1 MLIDFKITF
10 KLMNYNMEHCHGDY
24 EKMSLIQKLCSDNL
38 YDNLKPEQHY
48 LLNKF
53 KHSVLPK
60 KNLLAIMRFGFFIL
74 SVNSSISSIL
84 LY

>member
-1 MLIDFKITF
+1 MMIDFKITS
-10 KLMNYNMEHCHGDY
+10 KLMNYYMEHCHGDC

-38 YDNLKPEQHY
+38 CDNLKPEQHY

-60 KNLLAIMRFGFFIL
+60 KRIGHYEIWLFDFKC
-74 SVNSSISSIL
+74 
-84 LY
+84 

>member
-1 MLIDFKITF
+1 MMIDFKITS

-24 EKMSLIQKLCSDNL
+24 GKMSLIQKLCSDNL
-38 YDNLKPEQHY
+38 CDNLKPEQHY

-60 KNLLAIMRFGFFIL
+60 NVLAIMRFGFLIL
-74 SVNSSISSIL
+74 SFNSSISGIL